1 MDEGIDSE
9 EEEDEDEDE
18 DDNVIA
24 SHIRSGNSLYDIKQQ
39 LNDYTRW
46 LRNEMIVFLAELI
59 PDTKKFYIISELIW
73 WALIKGSWVIS
84 WNVSCNA
91 IRWDDD
97 ENENNEKT

>member
-9 EEEDEDEDE
+9 EDEDEDEHE

-39 LNDYTRW
+39 LNVYTRW

-59 PDTKKFYIISELIW
+59 PDTKKFYIISELMW
-73 WALIKGSWVIS
+73 
-84 WNVSCNA
+84 
-91 IRWDDD
+91 
-97 ENENNEKT
+97 

>member
-1 MDEGIDSE
+1 ME
-9 EEEDEDEDE
+9 EEEKEGDEE
-18 DDNVIA
+18 DDNVIV

-73 WALIKGSWVIS
+73 
-84 WNVSCNA
+84 
-91 IRWDDD
+91 
-97 ENENNEKT
+97 